1 MTQYRNPYKRTYR
14 KPPTRPYRNIQK
26 KKKRPVWL
34 FYLLLII
41 IIAGS
46 LITGSIYYSR
56 IKKIQRIEKKEL
68 GVITN
73 YVSDCD
79 HIHFAT
85 APIKPS
91 NKLNDPNELQ
101 LVHAEKNGI
110 KPFANDQEFLLK
122 IDTLKKQHILEEV
135 TENQFYQLKSLT
147 HSQPYLI
154 PEAVD
159 LLNEIGYRFQKQLEK
174 KKRDNYKFRITSLLR
189 TEDSQT
195 KLSHRNGNATAH
207 SAHLYG
213 TTFDI
218 SYKNFF
224 NTRKDTLESVM
235 PPIIAMTT
243 ALTEMRQECKL
254 MVVRE
259 RHQSCFHIT
268 VVVCRPPGI
277 PVKR

>member
-1 MTQYRNPYKRTYR
+1 MAQHRNPYKRTYL
-14 KPPTRPYRNIQK
+14 KPPTRKYREPSK
-26 KKKRPVWL
+26 KKKKPTIL
-34 FYLLLII
+34 FYILLLII
-41 IIAGS
+41 AGI
-46 LITGSIYYSR
+46 LVIGGVFFFKY
-56 IKKIQRIEKKEL
+56 KAVQKVQKKEIAVL
-68 GVITN
+68 TN

-79 HIHFAT
+79 HVHYAT
-85 APIKPS
+85 APIEPS
-91 NKLNDPNELQ
+91 KKLNDPNELQ
-101 LVHAEKNGI
+101 LIHAELNGI
-110 KPFANDQEFLLK
+110 TPFINDSSFLSQIDSLK
-122 IDTLKKQHILEEV
+122 NKQILVEV
-135 TENQFYQLKSLT
+135 TENKFYQLKSLT

-159 LLNEIGYRFQKQLEK
+159 LLNEIGYRFQKALEE

-195 KLSHRNGNATAH
+195 KLSHRNGNATSH

-235 PPIIAMTT
+235 PPIIAITKV
-243 ALTEMRQECKL
+243 LTEMRQECKL
-254 MVVRE
+254 MAVRE

-268 VVVCRPPGI
+268 VVVCRPPI
-277 PVKR
+277 DKK